1 MFEVVGKEKNIYQ
14 ITFFFHSY
22 PLQDHQEE
30 ITAQESNRNY
40 LKDLGERLVEASNKA
55 KASDIEY
62 KLAKLDDQ
70 WQQLL
75 DLREARLVLS

>member
-1 MFEVVGKEKNIYQ
+1 M
-14 ITFFFHSY
+14 
-22 PLQDHQEE
+22 
-30 ITAQESNRNY
+30 
-40 LKDLGERLVEASNKA
+40 KDLGERLVEASNKA

-75 DLREARLVLS
+75 DLREARLVLSKSISTLFLHDLGKLCTIYHHTDCRHRSRLRSIVIC